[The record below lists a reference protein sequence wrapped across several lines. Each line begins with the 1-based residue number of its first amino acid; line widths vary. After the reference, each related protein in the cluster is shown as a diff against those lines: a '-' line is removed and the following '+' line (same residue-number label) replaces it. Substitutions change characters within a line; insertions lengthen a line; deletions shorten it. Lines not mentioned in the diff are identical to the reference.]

1 MRKEAEATMGRRE
14 LLVRTAP
21 ACALAC
27 LGLDRLPGGLGAA
40 VLKASAQETHRF
52 DTPTEMSISLRDLMR
67 RQNRNLFG
75 FIETL
80 REEIGDPEV
89 IRLLNIDSEKIG
101 VMQGEA
107 QKQSFPDTSFE
118 TFVAQ
123 FRPPNFAELLTHEVV
138 EDTDDSFELEV
149 TECLIA
155 SVFRE
160 AGLGGDIG
168 HAAVCNMDYHWP
180 PAFNPLIKMERSKT
194 LMEGHDCCNHRYMK
208 VAETP

>member
-1 MRKEAEATMGRRE
+1 MKIEPKPTMGRRE

-27 LGLDRLPGGLGAA
+27 LGVDRLPGLTGAVA
-40 VLKASAQETHRF
+40 EATGQETHKF
-52 DTPTEMSISLRDLMR
+52 DVPMDMSVSTRDLLR

-75 FIETL
+75 FIRTL
-80 REEIGDPEV
+80 REEIGDAET

-107 QKQSFPDTSFE
+107 QKQSFPDTSFK

-123 FRPPNFAELLTHEVV
+123 FRPPNFAEMLTHDVV
-138 EDTDDSFELEV
+138 KDTEDTFELEV
-149 TECLIA
+149 TECIIA

-180 PAFNPLIKMERSKT
+180 PAFNPSIKMERSKT
-194 LMEGHDCCNHRYMK
+194 LMEGDDCCNHRYVE
-208 VAETP
+208 VADE

>member
-1 MRKEAEATMGRRE
+1 MRKEAGATIGRRE

-21 ACALAC
+21 TCAMAC
-27 LGLDRLPGGLGAA
+27 LGLEKIPGLAA
-40 VLKASAQETHRF
+40 AIKGGPWQETHKF
-52 DTPTEMSISLRDLMR
+52 DVPTEMSVSPRDLMR

-80 REEIGDPEV
+80 REEIGDQEV

-107 QKQSFPDTSFE
+107 QKQSFPDTSFK

-123 FRPPNFAELLTHEVV
+123 FRPPNYTEMLTHEVV
-138 EDTDDSFELEV
+138 EDTDDTFELKV

-180 PAFNPLIKMERSKT
+180 PAFNPSIKMERSKT

-208 VAETP
+208 VADR